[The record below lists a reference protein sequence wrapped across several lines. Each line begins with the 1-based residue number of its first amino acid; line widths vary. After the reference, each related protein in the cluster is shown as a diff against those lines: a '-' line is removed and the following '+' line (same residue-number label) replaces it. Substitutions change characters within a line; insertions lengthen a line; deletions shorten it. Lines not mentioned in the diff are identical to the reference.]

1 MKTMTQFDIAKVI
14 VKLPKK
20 NKIYIQKVKIDE
32 ILVTEKLYFISSIMT
47 KKEII
52 YLLQDYDPIRYKH
65 INTLCNK
72 YLF

>member
-1 MKTMTQFDIAKVI
+1 MTQLNIAKVI

-20 NKIYIQKVKIDE
+20 NKIYIQKVKINE
-32 ILVTEKLYFISSIMT
+32 ILVTEKLYFISSLMT

-65 INTLCNK
+65 INTLYNK

>member
-1 MKTMTQFDIAKVI
+1 MTQLNIAKVI

-20 NKIYIQKVKIDE
+20 NKIYIQKVKINE
-32 ILVTEKLYFISSIMT
+32 ILVTEKLYFISSLMT

-52 YLLQDYDPIRYKH
+52 CLLQDYDPIRYKH
-65 INTLCNK
+65 INTLYNK

>member
-1 MKTMTQFDIAKVI
+1 MTQFNIAKVI

-20 NKIYIQKVKIDE
+20 NKIYIQKVKINE
-32 ILVTEKLYFISSIMT
+32 NLVTEKLYFISSLMT

-65 INTLCNK
+65 INTLYNK